1 MVVCERVFT
10 IFLVVIIITTNAYT
24 KYVEDSKCTESD
36 SSNEQLEHLTEYQ
49 TENEINRT
57 IPPTELGANAPCSD
71 GQLSIEIIQSLPE
84 NEAEDQTGNQSEDKP
99 KDQTEDEINHTIPP
113 TECDPIAP
121 CIEGYVYYERF
132 CIPGLII
139 RITVNLNSDV
149 YTNI

>member
-49 TENEINRT
+49 TEDEINRT
-57 IPPTELGANAPCSD
+57 IPPTEPGANAPCSD

-84 NEAEDQTGNQSEDKP
+84 DQTGNQTEDKP
-99 KDQTEDEINHTIPP
+99 KNQTEDEINHTIPP

-121 CIEGYVYYERF
+121 CIPGYLLYECV